1 MTRKTGIIGFVL
13 LAFIVY
19 AVYRLN
25 EARPTDWTQHFAPDS
40 ESPYGTRILTDALP
54 ILFPKA
60 DIVFPR
66 EGMLNYTRT
75 RDKDSMEI
83 YFMIGNEFRMSEE
96 QWMDVWKYVME
107 GNILFMSA
115 NVFPKVL
122 LERLRVGMD
131 VLKGSRDFIN
141 QRQEQGRRYVFGRDH
156 WVFVPQAGYSGE
168 TLGYSGTKDTPN
180 YIRVAYGRGW
190 IYLHANPLA
199 FTNYYLLDSVDGDYY
214 AKALAFLPLEADV
227 AWDNSSVNVNGE
239 WIGSFSAVFNRQS
252 LFRVLMA
259 YPALRWAFIL
269 LLLAGCLYLI
279 FRSKREQRAIPVVRP
294 PENKTLEFV
303 SVVASLY
310 YKQGEHGMIARKRID
325 YFLQEVRYVYRLEAK
340 ELDDEFIRLL
350 SERSGV
356 KEERVT
362 ETVNLIRSIRNGGTV
377 SGRQLQRLM
386 KCMEY
391 FKHK

>member
-1 MTRKTGIIGFVL
+1 
-13 LAFIVY
+13 
-19 AVYRLN
+19 
-25 EARPTDWTQHFAPDS
+25 
-40 ESPYGTRILTDALP
+40 
-54 ILFPKA
+54 
-60 DIVFPR
+60 
-66 EGMLNYTRT
+66 
-75 RDKDSMEI
+75 
-83 YFMIGNEFRMSEE
+83 
-96 QWMDVWKYVME
+96 
-107 GNILFMSA
+107 
-115 NVFPKVL
+115 
-122 LERLRVGMD
+122 
-131 VLKGSRDFIN
+131 
-141 QRQEQGRRYVFGRDH
+141 
-156 WVFVPQAGYSGE
+156 
-168 TLGYSGTKDTPN
+168 
-180 YIRVAYGRGW
+180 
-190 IYLHANPLA
+190 
-199 FTNYYLLDSVDGDYY
+199 
-214 AKALAFLPLEADV
+214 
-227 AWDNSSVNVNGE
+227 
-239 WIGSFSAVFNRQS
+239 
-252 LFRVLMA
+252 MA

-310 YKQGEHGMIARKRID
+310 YKQGEHGVIARKRID

-362 ETVNLIRSIRNGGTV
+362 ETVNLIKSIRNGGTV